1 MAAIARTRDRA
12 DGGAGRTRVK
22 YSVVVPIYNDGYLA
36 QALCEEVQRVFTQ
49 LPGEME
55 VLFVNDGS
63 RNDSLQ
69 QLLALRERFSFVRVI
84 DLSRNFGQHSALACG
99 FREAKGEIIVRM
111 NVDMQD
117 PPAETPKLL
126 EVMQREDAD
135 LVVGQYQ
142 HRRSPLVNKIT
153 AYCYYSLFKFLTG
166 LEAEQ
171 NTSALRVMSRRFV
184 DAYNGLT
191 EKSRFPQG
199 LDLWLGFRQRYVPI
213 EHRTRAD
220 GKSSYTTLG
229 RLRLALMGLL
239 YFSDRP
245 IMLLTG
251 FGVICAIFGLLLG
264 AVVVVERVFGGALMP
279 GYASLVV
286 LALTTFGIQLAS
298 IGLIGLYIG
307 RIFREVQNRP
317 LYLIREV
324 YGQE

>member
-1 MAAIARTRDRA
+1 M
-12 DGGAGRTRVK
+12 K

-36 QALCEEVQRVFTQ
+36 EALCEEVQRVFAPM
-49 LPGEME
+49 PGGME
-55 VLFVNDGS
+55 LLFINDGS
-63 RNDSLQ
+63 SNDSLDI
-69 QLLALRERFSFVRVI
+69 LLALGSRFSFVRVI

-99 FREAKGEIIVRM
+99 FREAKGEIVVRM

-126 EVMQREDAD
+126 EVMQRDDAD

-142 HRRSPLVNKIT
+142 QRRSPILNKLT
-153 AYCYYSLFKFLTG
+153 AYGYYALFKFLTG

-171 NTSALRVMSRRFV
+171 NTSALRVMSRRFI
-184 DAYNGLT
+184 DAYNLFT

-199 LDLWLGFRQRYVPI
+199 LDLWLGFKQRYVPI
-213 EHRTRAD
+213 EHRARAD

-251 FGVICAIFGLLLG
+251 FGVVCAIGGLLLG
-264 AVVVVERVFGGALMP
+264 AFVVLERIFGGALMP
-279 GYASLVV
+279 GYASIIV

-317 LYLIREV
+317 LYLIREI